1 MLPSNSPP
9 ALMKALSEVKRFW
22 PSLSVLRSQLP
33 TIHSICDPSVPS
45 SAPDDTR
52 VGGLQ
57 AASSRIGLHLSTD
70 WVAAA
75 RAEIPVFAPRLPK
88 EGDWSQRSRRP
99 YQPGALAAT
108 HLAGYTPLPDT
119 ILAYTPMAWLRLLG

>member
-1 MLPSNSPP
+1 MLPSNTPA

-22 PSLSVLRSQLP
+22 PSLSVLRSQLQ

-45 SAPDDTR
+45 SAPEDDTR

-57 AASSRIGLHLSTD
+57 AASSRIGLYLSTD

-88 EGDWSQRSRRP
+88 QGDWSQRSRRP
-99 YQPGALAAT
+99 YQPGALAAKT
-108 HLAGYTPLPDT
+108 
-119 ILAYTPMAWLRLLG
+119 